1 MVRPPVLRA
10 AKLSRSARGVA
21 AGGVRS
27 AALDPPGDSR
37 GKRTGQSRET
47 PDPFAFVCAVVWF
60 AACIFAFRPGENIRS
75 SRFFFCALV
84 WMALCAAASMFRPR
98 APGRH
103 GWEGRSS
110 GGSGETIRNLQG
122 SRRGSRGR

>member
-1 MVRPPVLRA
+1 M
-10 AKLSRSARGVA
+10 
-21 AGGVRS
+21 VRS

-37 GKRTGQSRET
+37 GKSTGQSRET

-103 GWEGRSS
+103 RGGEIIGWVRGYINNPEFTGFSDDVEGV
-110 GGSGETIRNLQG
+110 
-122 SRRGSRGR
+122 RGR